1 MTQDF
6 SLLITIAQI
15 AGVFV
20 GFGALI
26 SVTGKTGIDASQLG
40 QIRAVV
46 TIGLVV
52 IVAALIPVG
61 LGRYGITDHAL
72 WASCSL
78 VFIILSWMVTIYS
91 LKRPENRELT
101 FARAKA
107 NPIMAVFF
115 WILLEVPMQLPLI
128 LTVLG
133 VFPHLESA
141 FYITALVLNVFQA
154 AFVLAQFVYS
164 QQGQAEV
171 PA

>member
-1 MTQDF
+1 MSDF
-6 SLLITIAQI
+6 RLLLTIAQI
-15 AGVFV
+15 AGIFV

-26 SVTGKTGIDASQLG
+26 SITGKSEINISQLG

-61 LGRYGITDHAL
+61 LGHYGFTGHTL
-72 WASCSL
+72 WFSCSI
-78 VFIILSWMVTIYS
+78 VFLILSWGVTLYS
-91 LKRPENRELT
+91 LQQPDNRELT
-101 FARAKA
+101 FSRARTTPLGTA
-107 NPIMAVFF
+107 FF

-128 LTVLG
+128 LTVIGL
-133 VFPHLESA
+133 FPKLEPA

-164 QQGQAEV
+164 QQGQ
-171 PA
+171 PI

>member
-1 MTQDF
+1 MLYDI

-26 SVTGKTGIDASQLG
+26 SVTGKTGLDASQLG

-52 IVAALIPVG
+52 IVAALMPVG
-61 LGRYGITDHAL
+61 LGHYGVIGHSL
-72 WASCSL
+72 WLICSL
-78 VFIILSWMVTIYS
+78 VFLTLSWTVTVYS
-91 LKRPENRELT
+91 LSRPENREYT
-101 FARAKA
+101 FSRTRA
-107 NPIMAVFF
+107 NPVMAVFF

-128 LTVLG
+128 LTVIG
-133 VFPHLESA
+133 QFPELEPA

-164 QQGQAEV
+164 QQKQ
-171 PA
+171 PITL